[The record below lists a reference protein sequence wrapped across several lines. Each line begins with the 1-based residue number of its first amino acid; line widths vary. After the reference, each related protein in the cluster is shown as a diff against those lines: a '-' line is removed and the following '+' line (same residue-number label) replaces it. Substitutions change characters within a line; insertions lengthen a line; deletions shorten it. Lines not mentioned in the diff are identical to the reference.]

1 MILVTGGTGFVG
13 SYLIRYL
20 IDQGQPVRA
29 IKRASSRLDL
39 LGDYADKVDWHTTDL
54 LDLPGLEAAYE
65 NVNQVYHCGAMVS
78 FHPKD
83 QEMMDRVN
91 VEGTANMVN
100 IALDRKIDKFLFVSS
115 IAALGRTAHKSH
127 VDESSSWE
135 HSPLN
140 SNYAI
145 SKFKS
150 ECEVWR
156 GVEEG
161 LNAVVVNPAV
171 VMGSGYWHVGPSE
184 FFMKV
189 DQGLRFYPIGST
201 AFVDVRDVVR
211 AMTQLMESELSGE
224 RFILAGEN
232 LSYKDFL
239 EMIAGYMDKSGP
251 SIRVGKFLSEVA
263 WRVEAIK
270 SKITGQLPMVT
281 KETAATSANR
291 FIYDASKVEKALN
304 FNFTPMKATLKQ
316 GVQDYLQSKKE
327 GKDHGIM
334 PWN

>member
-20 IDQGQPVRA
+20 IDQGKSIRA
-29 IKRASSRLDL
+29 IKRESSRLDL
-39 LGDYADKVDWHTTDL
+39 LGDYAKKVEWIDTDL
-54 LDLPGLEAAYE
+54 LDLPGLESAFE
-65 NVNQVYHCGAMVS
+65 GVTQVYHCAAMVS

-83 QEMMDRVN
+83 QIQMDRVN

-100 IALDRKIDKFLFVSS
+100 VALNQGIEKFLFVSS

-127 VDESSSWE
+127 VDESSIWE

-156 GVEEG
+156 GIEEG
-161 LNAVVVNPAV
+161 LNAVIVNPAV

-184 FFMKV
+184 FFKKV
-189 DQGLRFYPIGST
+189 DEGLRFYPIGST
-201 AFVDVRDVVR
+201 AFVDVRDVVK
-211 AMTQLMESELSGE
+211 AMFQLMESEISSQ

-239 EMIAGYMDKSGP
+239 QMIANFMERP
-251 SIRVGKFLSEVA
+251 SPNIRVGKLLSEVA

-270 SKITGQLPMVT
+270 SKLTGSIPMIT

-291 FIYDASKVEKALN
+291 FIYDASKIEKRLD
-304 FNFTPMKATLKQ
+304 FQFTPMKECLKQ
-316 GVQDYLQSKKE
+316 GSEDYLKSKKA
-327 GKDHGIM
+327 GTDFGVM
-334 PWN
+334 PF